1 MASFTGSYGGRLEL
15 RDRLVYN
22 MAKVGVGM
30 ESFVIIA
37 LIFLWLASAGFCAWL
52 GHVKDDDGIS
62 WSILGLLFGIIAL
75 IAIAG
80 APAKPKRWERQC
92 PECDESISVKALVC
106 HWCGARQCD
115 PQSPLP
121 PPDIDAPYAEEPSA
135 ANTEDQTAD
144 DGKKELKFIVVSIV
158 VISAIAAII
167 WVVSVA
173 VD

>member
-1 MASFTGSYGGRLEL
+1 MDAFL
-15 RDRLVYN
+15 
-22 MAKVGVGM
+22 
-30 ESFVIIA
+30 IIA

-52 GHVKDDDGIS
+52 GHVKEDDGMG
-62 WSILGLLFGIIAL
+62 WSIMGLLFGIVAL

-80 APAKPKRWERQC
+80 APAKPKRWEIQC
-92 PECDESISVKALVC
+92 PECDESISAKARIC
-106 HWCGARQCD
+106 HWCGSRQCD

-121 PPDIDAPYAEEPSA
+121 SLDIDAIHGEEPSA
-135 ANTEDQTAD
+135 ANIEDQTAD

-167 WVVSVA
+167 WVISVA